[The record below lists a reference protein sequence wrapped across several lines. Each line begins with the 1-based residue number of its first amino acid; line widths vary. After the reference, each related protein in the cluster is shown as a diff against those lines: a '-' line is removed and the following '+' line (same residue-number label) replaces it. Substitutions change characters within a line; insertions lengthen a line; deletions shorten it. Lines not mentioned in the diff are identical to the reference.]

1 MRRSLLQAQIYWRR
15 IYTNTLLLFLQQ
27 LSEEEQTRMPL
38 YIDETVPAGEDK
50 TGNFEIDADDD
61 ILAINE
67 SAIARMFFVGSL
79 SAG

>member
-1 MRRSLLQAQIYWRR
+1 
-15 IYTNTLLLFLQQ
+15 
-27 LSEEEQTRMPL
+27 MPL